1 MDLKIFMYNVN
12 DWKYIA
18 GTFNEESL
26 FDMRFSLTS
35 YILIGVGRRDWS
47 KPLEEEANWWFEVR
61 KTIPTDAIIR
71 TIQLD
76 ERMKSPRTV
85 SLSNA
90 EWLVYDTERKLL
102 SLIDRTVKS
111 QNTIHYNEDIINTT
125 LMDEN
130 CFIILTK
137 DNQLHFYDL

>member
-1 MDLKIFMYNVN
+1 MDLKISMYNVN
-12 DWKYIA
+12 NWKYIA

-26 FDMRFSLTS
+26 FNMRFSLTNH
-35 YILIGVGRRDWS
+35 ILIGVAQRDWS
-47 KPLEEEANWWFEVR
+47 KPPEEEGNWRFEVR
-61 KTIPTDAIIR
+61 KTIPTDTIIR

-111 QNTIHYNEDIINTT
+111 QNTIQYNEDIINAT

-137 DNQLHFYDL
+137 NNQLHFHDL